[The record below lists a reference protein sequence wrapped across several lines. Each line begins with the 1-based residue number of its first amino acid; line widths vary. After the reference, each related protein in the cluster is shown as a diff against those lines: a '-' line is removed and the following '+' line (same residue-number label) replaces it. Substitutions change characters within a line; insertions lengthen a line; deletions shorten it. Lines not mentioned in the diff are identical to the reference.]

1 MIGNIVLTLRKI
13 SAMAKIIGIGET
25 VLDVIFRND
34 QPQSATPG
42 GSTFNAMIS
51 LGRVVRRAYPDVEIL
66 MVTEVGDDH
75 IGDVVTA
82 FMEDNGV
89 SSAAV
94 TRNPGTQTHVSMAF
108 LDENDNAQYEF
119 YKDHASASLSED
131 KVSVVEFGPDD
142 LVLFGSFFAINPKI
156 RRFTRALLEKARKAG
171 ATIFYDINFRKSH
184 IKEIPEIIGNI
195 RENCRLSDYVRG
207 SDEDF
212 GYLFGTDDPSEIYAE
227 HISEL
232 CPNFICTCGSRPV
245 QVFMPGY
252 HESFPV
258 PEVDTVSTIG
268 AGDNFNAGFLFGL
281 LRSRKNGAGAVDMA
295 SQIGLACSFSANVC
309 ASIGNNVD
317 EAFAENISNLRI

>member
-1 MIGNIVLTLRKI
+1 MKIV
-13 SAMAKIIGIGET
+13 GIGET
-25 VLDVIFRND
+25 VFDVIFRND

-51 LGRVVRRAYPDVEIL
+51 LGRVVRRAFPEVGIQ

-75 IGDVVTA
+75 IGDVVTS

-89 SSAAV
+89 GTQAV
-94 TRNPGTQTHVSMAF
+94 TRNQGTQTHVSMAF
-108 LDENDNAQYEF
+108 LDAHDNAQYEF
-119 YKDHASASLSED
+119 YKDHASASLSPE
-131 KVSVVEFGPDD
+131 KVAVVDFGPDD

-156 RRFTRALLEKARKAG
+156 RDFTRGLLEKARAAG

-184 IKEIPEIIGNI
+184 IRDIPETLGNI
-195 RENCRLSDYVRG
+195 IENCSLSDYVRG

-212 GYLFGTDDPSEIYAE
+212 GYLFGTEDPSEIYLK
-227 HISEL
+227 HISRY

-245 QVFMPGY
+245 QVFGDRY

-258 PEVDTVSTIG
+258 PEVETVSTIG

-281 LRSRKNGAGAVDMA
+281 LKARMAGKSVGSAELKSAIPELV
-295 SQIGLACSFSANVC
+295 GLACSFSANVC
-309 ASIGNNVD
+309 ASLNNNVD
-317 EAFAENISNLRI
+317 EEFASNVASEIKRGVL